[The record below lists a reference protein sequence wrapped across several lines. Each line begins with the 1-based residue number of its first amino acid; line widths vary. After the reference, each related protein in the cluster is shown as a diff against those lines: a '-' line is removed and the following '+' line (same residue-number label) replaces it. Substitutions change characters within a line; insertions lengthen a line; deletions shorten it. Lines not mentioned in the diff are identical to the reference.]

1 MTLTDE
7 QREKARIRQEKRRKG
22 LRDAGLD
29 GKRQLSGMISGEAF
43 YRFERLA
50 KYRGMSK
57 AALLEGLIRAE
68 HERVTSLMT
77 QEEWE
82 RFQEWYP
89 DGNIRPSQD

>member
-1 MTLTDE
+1 MTLADE
-7 QREKARIRQEKRRKG
+7 QREKARIRQEKRRKR

-29 GKRQLSGMISGEAF
+29 GKRQLSGMISGESF

-57 AALLEGLIRAE
+57 TALLEGLIQE
-68 HERVTSLMT
+68 EYQWVTSHMT

-82 RFQEWYP
+82 RFQK
-89 DGNIRPSQD
+89 